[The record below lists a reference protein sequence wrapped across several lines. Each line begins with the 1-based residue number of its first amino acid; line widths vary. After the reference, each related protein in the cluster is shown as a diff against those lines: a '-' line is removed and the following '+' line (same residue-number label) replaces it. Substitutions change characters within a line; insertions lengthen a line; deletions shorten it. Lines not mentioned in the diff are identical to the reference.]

1 MQPALSLHGHI
12 ARFVTQFAT
21 VISIS
26 SDKFEQDEIWVDHA
40 EALELPVTG
49 VAILLPLQSAGNT
62 RKLVESGWWWPGDLA
77 VGKEVIV
84 SASYL
89 KPLNLL
95 RGSGLFQS
103 RFDGKWSH
111 MCWVMPVFAIPG

>member
-1 MQPALSLHGHI
+1 MQPALSLHGHN
-12 ARFVTQFAT
+12 ARFATQLAT
-21 VISIS
+21 VMSVS
-26 SDKFEQDEIWVDHA
+26 SDRFEQDEVSVDHA
-40 EALELPVTG
+40 EALELLVTG
-49 VAILLPLQSAGNT
+49 VVMLLPLHSAGNT

-77 VGKEVIV
+77 VGKDVIG

-95 RGSGLFQS
+95 SGSGLFQS